1 MAKFPQYCGNLYEF
15 RWIDA
20 TSCVNPNVIE
30 HFKTADMDMKIRQ
43 GQFEVIDSFAI
54 RRRNEFYLIGQLKEG
69 TVQEKWFINVP
80 FNQSLSM
87 TVRITAVEDV
97 DISSEENKYQL
108 LIVSSDTQT
117 IDLLL
122 GLKIGSEFL
131 DITIEGED

>member
-1 MAKFPQYCGNLYEF
+1 MN
-15 RWIDA
+15 
-20 TSCVNPNVIE
+20 T
-30 HFKTADMDMKIRQ
+30 KIRQ

-69 TVQEKWFINVP
+69 TVQEKWFVNVP
-80 FNQSLSM
+80 FNKSLSM
-87 TVRITAVEDV
+87 TVRITAIEDIE
-97 DISSEENKYQL
+97 ISSEENKYKF
-108 LIVSSDTQT
+108 LIVSGDNET

>member
-1 MAKFPQYCGNLYEF
+1 MN
-15 RWIDA
+15 
-20 TSCVNPNVIE
+20 T
-30 HFKTADMDMKIRQ
+30 KIKQ

-54 RRRNEFYLIGQLKEG
+54 RRRNEFYLIGQVKEG
-69 TVQEKWFINVP
+69 TVQEKWFINVT

-87 TVRITAVEDV
+87 TVRITTIEDV
-97 DISSEENKYQL
+97 EISSEENKYKL
-108 LIVSSDTQT
+108 LIVSGDTET

>member
-1 MAKFPQYCGNLYEF
+1 
-15 RWIDA
+15 
-20 TSCVNPNVIE
+20 
-30 HFKTADMDMKIRQ
+30 MDTKIRQ

-69 TVQEKWFINVP
+69 TVQEEWFINVP
-80 FNQSLSM
+80 FNKSLSM
-87 TVRITAVEDV
+87 TVRITAIEDV
-97 DISSEENKYQL
+97 EISSEANKYKL
-108 LIVSSDTQT
+108 LIVSGDTET

>member
-1 MAKFPQYCGNLYEF
+1 MN
-15 RWIDA
+15 
-20 TSCVNPNVIE
+20 TN
-30 HFKTADMDMKIRQ
+30 IRQ

-69 TVQEKWFINVP
+69 TVQEKWFVNVP
-80 FNQSLSM
+80 FNKSLSM
-87 TVRITAVEDV
+87 TVRITTIEDIEIV
-97 DISSEENKYQL
+97 SEENKYKL
-108 LIVSSDTQT
+108 LIVSGDNET

>member
-1 MAKFPQYCGNLYEF
+1 MN
-15 RWIDA
+15 
-20 TSCVNPNVIE
+20 T
-30 HFKTADMDMKIRQ
+30 KIRQ

-69 TVQEKWFINVP
+69 TVQEKWFVNVP
-80 FNQSLSM
+80 FNKSLSM
-87 TVRITAVEDV
+87 TVRITTIEDIEIV
-97 DISSEENKYQL
+97 SEENKYKL
-108 LIVSSDTQT
+108 LIVSGDNET

>member
-1 MAKFPQYCGNLYEF
+1 MN
-15 RWIDA
+15 
-20 TSCVNPNVIE
+20 T
-30 HFKTADMDMKIRQ
+30 KISQ

-54 RRRNEFYLIGQLKEG
+54 RRRNEFYLIGHLKEG

-87 TVRITAVEDV
+87 TVRITTIEDV
-97 DISSEENKYQL
+97 EISSEENKYKL
-108 LIVSSDTQT
+108 LIVSGDTET

>member
-1 MAKFPQYCGNLYEF
+1 
-15 RWIDA
+15 
-20 TSCVNPNVIE
+20 
-30 HFKTADMDMKIRQ
+30 MDTKIRQ

-69 TVQEKWFINVP
+69 TVQERWFINVP
-80 FNQSLSM
+80 FNKSLSM
-87 TVRITAVEDV
+87 TVQITAIEDV
-97 DISSEENKYQL
+97 EISSEANKYKL
-108 LIVSSDTQT
+108 LIVSGDTES

>member
-1 MAKFPQYCGNLYEF
+1 MN
-15 RWIDA
+15 
-20 TSCVNPNVIE
+20 T
-30 HFKTADMDMKIRQ
+30 KIKR

-54 RRRNEFYLIGQLKEG
+54 RRRNEFYLIGQIKEG

-80 FNQSLSM
+80 FNKSLSM
-87 TVRITAVEDV
+87 TVRITAIEDV
-97 DISSEENKYQL
+97 EISSDANKYKL
-108 LIVSSDTQT
+108 LIVSGDTET